1 MERGSGWKL
10 IGFFESGYCWTLEM
24 AAAEE
29 VRVVKESR
37 LFRRGIYRRE
47 KVGGV
52 GVSNAMLRKKLELN
66 IFVWN

>member
-1 MERGSGWKL
+1 
-10 IGFFESGYCWTLEM
+10 M